1 MYEAEK
7 REIKDEVRKKA
18 SQEKL
23 QRIGKWIIGP
33 GLPQAVLL
41 LQEMWS
47 INGLSGS
54 CSWTRSPEFFFS
66 T

>member
-7 REIKDEVRKKA
+7 REIKDEVRKHLKKK
-18 SQEKL
+18 E
-23 QRIGKWIIGP
+23 KWIIGA